1 MLGAIQLDWSPL
13 ANVAAVLGGLA
24 ILLAAAAILNRMRG
38 RPYLA
43 LPESVGRVELGV
55 FVLLPPCCR

>member
-1 MLGAIQLDWSPL
+1 LALVFLGEMLGAIQLDWSPL

-24 ILLAAAAILNRMRG
+24 ILLTAAAILNRMRG

-43 LPESVGRVELGV
+43 LPES
-55 FVLLPPCCR
+55 